1 MSRYLLVETKGPSD
15 GGEYAFE
22 LGRQLREAQHDVT
35 IYLLQDAAFTAR
47 RTYKAGAA
55 LVEQAHR
62 NGVTLLAD
70 AISLRQRGVV
80 AERVAN
86 GVSVAEM
93 KDLVDLMMDRSDKAI
108 WH

>member
-1 MSRYLLVETKGPSD
+1 MSRYLLVETKGPAD

-22 LGRQLREAQHDVT
+22 LGRQLREAKHDVT

-47 RTYKAGAA
+47 RTYTAAAA
-55 LVEQAHR
+55 LVADAHR
-62 NGVTLLAD
+62 NGVNLLAD

-80 AERVAN
+80 ADRVAN

-93 KDLVDLMMDRSDKAI
+93 KDLVELLMDRSDKAI